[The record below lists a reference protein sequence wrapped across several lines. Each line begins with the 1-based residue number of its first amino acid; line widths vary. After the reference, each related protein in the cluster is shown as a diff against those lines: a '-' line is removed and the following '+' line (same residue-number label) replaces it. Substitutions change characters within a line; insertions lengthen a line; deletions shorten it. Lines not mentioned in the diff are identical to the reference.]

1 VRVKREVNRL
11 YLLHIKLTQPACFTV
26 HSRGD
31 EVAWHW
37 HERFGHVNM
46 VALRK
51 LVREELVHGLPEIG
65 QVEQLCEACQAGKQR
80 CTSFLVKAEYRAR
93 RCLELVHSDLCGPI
107 TPAMLRGNKYF
118 LLVMDDLNRYMW
130 VTVIPSKDS
139 ATAAIKEIQAR
150 AEGESSMKLRP
161 LCLDCGGEFTM
172 REFMEYYMTGR
183 HASSAHYAL

>member
-1 VRVKREVNRL
+1 
-11 YLLHIKLTQPACFTV
+11 
-26 HSRGD
+26 
-31 EVAWHW
+31 
-37 HERFGHVNM
+37 
-46 VALRK
+46 
-51 LVREELVHGLPEIG
+51 VHGLPEIG

-107 TPAMLRGNKYF
+107 TPAMPRGNKYF

-161 LCLDCGGEFTM
+161 LCLDCGGEFTV

-183 HASSAHYAL
+183 HASSAHYALQPTTERCHQVLEWHGGGNH